1 MADDIT
7 ATVVTTEI
15 ITATVDNTITNTTV
29 SSVGIQGLSASDI
42 GISGLNDVD
51 AAAPDDGSVLVY
63 KQITSKWTATRTLDL
78 QIMEGGE
85 F

>member
-7 ATVVTTEI
+7 ATVVTTEL
-15 ITATVDNTITNTTV
+15 ITATVDTTGSATTV
-29 SSVGIQGLSASDI
+29 SSVGIQGVSATDI
-42 GISGLNDVD
+42 GIGGLADVD
-51 AAAPDDGSVLVY
+51 AVAPDDGSVLVF

>member
-7 ATVVTTEI
+7 ATVVTTDLL
-15 ITATVDNTITNTTV
+15 TATVDTTTTTTV
-29 SSVGIQGLSASDI
+29 DAVGIQGMSASDI

-51 AAAPDDGSVLVY
+51 AINPDDGSVLVF
-63 KQITSKWTATRTLDL
+63 KQFTSKWTATRTLDL

>member
-7 ATVVTTEI
+7 ATVVTTEL
-15 ITATVDNTITNTTV
+15 ITATVDTTGSATTV
-29 SSVGIQGLSASDI
+29 SSVGIQGVSATDI
-42 GISGLNDVD
+42 GIGGLADVD
-51 AAAPDDGSVLVY
+51 AAAPDDGSVLVF

>member
-7 ATVVTTEI
+7 ATVVTTEL
-15 ITATVDNTITNTTV
+15 ITASVDTTGSNTTV
-29 SSVGIQGLSASDI
+29 SSVGIQGVSATDI
-42 GISGLNDVD
+42 GLSGLVDVD
-51 AAAPDDGSVLVY
+51 AAAPDNGSVLVF

>member
-7 ATVVTTEI
+7 ATVVTTEL
-15 ITATVDNTITNTTV
+15 ITATVDTTGSASTV
-29 SSVGIQGLSASDI
+29 SSVGIQGLSASDT
-42 GISGLNDVD
+42 GISGLSDVD
-51 AAAPDDGSVLVY
+51 AAAPDDGSVLVF

>member
-15 ITATVDNTITNTTV
+15 ISATVDTGGSATTV

-42 GISGLNDVD
+42 GIGGLNDVD
-51 AAAPDDGSVLVY
+51 AAAPDDGSVLVF

>member
-7 ATVVTTEI
+7 ATVVTTELV
-15 ITATVDNTITNTTV
+15 TATLDTSTSTSTVDA
-29 SSVGIQGLSASDI
+29 VGIQGMSASDI

-51 AAAPDDGSVLVY
+51 AANPDNGSVLVF